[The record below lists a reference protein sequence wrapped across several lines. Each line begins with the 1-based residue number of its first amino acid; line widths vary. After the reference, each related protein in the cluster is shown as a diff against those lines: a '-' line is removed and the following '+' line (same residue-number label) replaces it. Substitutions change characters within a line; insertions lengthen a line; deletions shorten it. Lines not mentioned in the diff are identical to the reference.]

1 VRANARFWRIVDGY
15 SKNMARV
22 VVVSSSKLDKEALWG
37 VVSSEDELHVVVPAV
52 KQSRLQWLT
61 NDEDK
66 ARAEARAVGEA
77 VAQAAPADASDV
89 DVKPDPPQQ
98 VVRDAIAE
106 HRPDRVVVA
115 LRDGE
120 EATWLEE
127 GGLDKL
133 PDTIDGVPVDRIRI
147 QA

>member
-1 VRANARFWRIVDGY
+1 
-15 SKNMARV
+15 MARV

-61 NDEDK
+61 NDEGK

-77 VAQAAPADASDV
+77 VVQAAPADASDV

-98 VVRDAIAE
+98 VVRDAIAQ

-127 GGLDKL
+127 GGLDEL
-133 PDTIDGVPVDRIRI
+133 PSAIDGVPVDRIRI

>member
-1 VRANARFWRIVDGY
+1 
-15 SKNMARV
+15 MARV

-66 ARAEARAVGEA
+66 ARTEARAVGEA

>member
-66 ARAEARAVGEA
+66 ARTEARAVGEA

>member
-1 VRANARFWRIVDGY
+1 
-15 SKNMARV
+15 MARV
-22 VVVSSSKLDKEALWG
+22 VVVSSSKLDKDALWG
-37 VVSSEDELHVVVPAV
+37 VVAPDDELHVVVPVV

-61 NDEDK
+61 NDED
-66 ARAEARAVGEA
+66 EARAD
-77 VAQAAPADASDV
+77 AQAVGDKVAKDAPANASDV

-120 EATWLEE
+120 DATWLEE
-127 GGLDKL
+127 GGLDEL
-133 PDTIDGVPVDRIRI
+133 PGAIDGIPVDRIRI
-147 QA
+147 